1 MKTEKVAHGRPPV
14 KAAQDTSLT
23 DGQAYLHSPPP
34 PPIKRKKIPM
44 KKIVVAT
51 IAAAALTLGIAAPV
65 QADAADRRLVKVAVM
80 AVFYDSA
87 YDEQD
92 TLCWGWDNY
101 PNMAYSTLAGAF
113 KGMGFSRADIRSGIR
128 QAFNTVC

>member
-1 MKTEKVAHGRPPV
+1 MKTEKVIHGRPPV
-14 KAAQDTSLT
+14 KAAHDPSLT
-23 DGQAYLHSPPP
+23 CGEADLHSPPP
-34 PPIKRKKIPM
+34 QPTNRKKIPM
-44 KKIVVAT
+44 KKIVIAT
-51 IAAAALTLGIAAPV
+51 IAAAALTLGVAAPV

-80 AVFYDSA
+80 AVFYDST

-113 KGMGFSRADIRSGIR
+113 KGMGISRADIRSGIR